1 MIEPLLLNGSTGETL
16 ASLTLPKL
24 LDNEG
29 GGTDGYDRPLEG
41 TANVGIIAK
50 DKLDGGL
57 VTFVSALA

>member
-1 MIEPLLLNGSTGETL
+1 MEPLLLNGSTGETL
-16 ASLTLPKL
+16 TLALPKL

-29 GGTDGYDRPLEG
+29 GGTDGYDKPLEG
-41 TANVGIIAK
+41 IANVGIIAK